1 VTEPAA
7 GPRPTRSPAS
17 GPEESR
23 SFGPSALLTPANALT
38 MGRVVATPFLLLMV
52 LAEGPAWPA
61 FVLWVLVAATDV
73 ADGVVARRQGVTR
86 SGAFLDPLADQV
98 LVLGVMFALV
108 VNDRLWW
115 LPVALIALRELA
127 VSAYRSWVGRR
138 GISVPARPWAK
149 VKTVVQDVAVGVAL
163 LPATGRAWQ
172 NLVAG
177 LLWAAV
183 GLTVVTGAQYLLDG
197 RKVVRA
203 M

>member
-1 VTEPAA
+1 VVTEPTA
-7 GPRPTRSPAS
+7 GPRPTPTPPAD
-17 GPEESR
+17 ESR
-23 SFGPSALLTPANALT
+23 SFGPSALLTPANVLT
-38 MGRVVATPFLLLMV
+38 LGRVVATPFLLLLV

-73 ADGVVARRQGVTR
+73 ADGVVARHQGATR
-86 SGAFLDPLADQV
+86 SGAFLDPLADKV

-163 LPATGRAWQ
+163 LPTTGRAWQ
-172 NLVAG
+172 NAVAV
-177 LLWAAV
+177 LLWMAV

-203 M
+203 V

>member
-1 VTEPAA
+1 MVTEPAA
-7 GPRPTRSPAS
+7 GPRPTPADAP
-17 GPEESR
+17 GESR

-38 MGRVVATPFLLLMV
+38 MARVVATPFILLMV
-52 LAEGPAWPA
+52 LAQGPAWPA

-73 ADGVVARRQGVTR
+73 ADGVVARRQGATR
-86 SGAFLDPLADQV
+86 SGAFLDPLADKV

-115 LPVALIALRELA
+115 LPVGLIALRELA

-163 LPATGRAWQ
+163 LPTTGEAWQ
-172 NLVAG
+172 NLVAV

>member
-1 VTEPAA
+1 MTEPAA
-7 GPRPTRSPAS
+7 GPRPTPAPS
-17 GPEESR
+17 ADESR

-38 MGRVVATPFLLLMV
+38 MARVVATPFILLMV

-73 ADGVVARRQGVTR
+73 ADGVVARRQGATR
-86 SGAFLDPLADQV
+86 SGAFLDPLADKV

-115 LPVALIALRELA
+115 VPVALIALRELA
-127 VSAYRSWVGRR
+127 VSGYRSWVGRR

-163 LPATGRAWQ
+163 VPITGKPWH
-172 NLVAG
+172 NLVAA

-183 GLTVVTGAQYLLDG
+183 ALTVVTGAQYLLDG

-203 M
+203 V

>member
-1 VTEPAA
+1 VTEPTA
-7 GPRPTRSPAS
+7 GPRPTPA
-17 GPEESR
+17 PAPQHSR

-38 MGRVVATPFLLLMV
+38 MARVVATPFILLMV

-73 ADGVVARRQGVTR
+73 ADGVVARRQGATR
-86 SGAFLDPLADQV
+86 SGAFLDPLADKV

-115 LPVALIALRELA
+115 VPVVLIALRELA

-138 GISVPARPWAK
+138 GVSVPARPLAK

-163 LPATGRAWQ
+163 LPTTGRAWQ
-172 NLVAG
+172 NLVAA

-203 M
+203 V

>member
-1 VTEPAA
+1 MA
-7 GPRPTRSPAS
+7 
-17 GPEESR
+17 
-23 SFGPSALLTPANALT
+23 
-38 MGRVVATPFLLLMV
+38 RVVATPFILLMV

-73 ADGVVARRQGVTR
+73 ADGVVARRQGATR
-86 SGAFLDPLADQV
+86 SGAFLDPLADKV

-115 LPVALIALRELA
+115 VPVALIALRELA
-127 VSAYRSWVGRR
+127 VSGYRSWVGRR

-172 NLVAG
+172 NLVAA
-177 LLWAAV
+177 LLWVAV

-203 M
+203 V

>member
-1 VTEPAA
+1 MVTEPTA
-7 GPRPTRSPAS
+7 RRSPSPVPADA
-17 GPEESR
+17 EDR

-38 MGRVVATPFLLLMV
+38 MARVVATPILLGMV

-61 FVLWVLVAATDV
+61 FVLWILVAATDV
-73 ADGVVARRQGVTR
+73 ADGVVARRQGATR
-86 SGAFLDPLADQV
+86 SGAFLDPLADKV

-138 GISVPARPWAK
+138 GVSVPARTWAK

-172 NLVAG
+172 NLVAV
-177 LLWAAV
+177 LMWAAV
-183 GLTVVTGAQYLLDG
+183 GLTIVTGAQYLLDG

-203 M
+203 V

>member
-1 VTEPAA
+1 MTEPAA
-7 GPRPTRSPAS
+7 GRRPTPAPGGDGNRSS
-17 GPEESR
+17 
-23 SFGPSALLTPANALT
+23 GPSALLTPANALT

-61 FVLWVLVAATDV
+61 FVLWILVAATDV
-73 ADGVVARRQGVTR
+73 ADGVVARRQGATR
-86 SGAFLDPLADQV
+86 SGAFLDPLADKV

-172 NLVAG
+172 SLVAG

>member
-1 VTEPAA
+1 MTEPTA
-7 GPRPTRSPAS
+7 GPRPTPGVPA
-17 GPEESR
+17 GDRP
-23 SFGPSALLTPANALT
+23 SFGPSALLRPANALT
-38 MGRVVATPFLLLMV
+38 MARVIATPFILLMV

-61 FVLWVLVAATDV
+61 FVLWVLVAGTDV
-73 ADGVVARRQGVTR
+73 ADGVVARRQGATR
-86 SGAFLDPLADQV
+86 SGAFLDPLADKV

-163 LPATGRAWQ
+163 LPTAGETWQ
-172 NLVAG
+172 TVVAV

-183 GLTVVTGAQYLLDG
+183 GLTLVTGAQYLLDG

-203 M
+203 V

>member
-7 GPRPTRSPAS
+7 GRRPTSAPVS
-17 GPEESR
+17 DDSR

-38 MGRVVATPFLLLMV
+38 MARVVATPFILLMV

-73 ADGVVARRQGVTR
+73 ADGVVARRQGATR
-86 SGAFLDPLADQV
+86 SGAFLDPLADKV

-115 LPVALIALRELA
+115 VPVALIALRELA

-163 LPATGRAWQ
+163 LPTTGRAWQ
-172 NLVAG
+172 NVVAV
-177 LLWAAV
+177 LLWMAV
-183 GLTVVTGAQYLLDG
+183 GLTLVTGAQYLLDG

-203 M
+203 V